1 MKINGLGGI
10 GPIKAYTFQIKKDQA
25 VQQEQKILGDKVE
38 IPKEA
43 MEFKSYL
50 NLIDKLPAVREALVA
65 ALKQSIQDGSYQP
78 ECEKI
83 AAGIISDRYAD
94 KTISKTI

>member
-1 MKINGLGGI
+1 M
-10 GPIKAYTFQIKKDQA
+10 
-25 VQQEQKILGDKVE
+25 E

>member
-1 MKINGLGGI
+1 MIQVKINGLGGI

-94 KTISKTI
+94 KTIS